1 MKRPASTS
9 GVAAAPTGDFRQDL
23 GRQGEHLACNHL
35 KSQGYKIFATN
46 VRTPFGEIDLI
57 MVRDHET
64 HFIEVKTTATPD
76 EDPLDHITP
85 YQQKRFFRAVQ
96 YVLQRERALRGT
108 VPHCSVVGVDLNGA
122 TPTIE
127 WVPDAM
133 ECEDDILL

>member
-1 MKRPASTS
+1 MKPKAHTPD
-9 GVAAAPTGDFRQDL
+9 AAAEPAGDFRRHL
-23 GRQGEHLACNHL
+23 GRQGEDLACNHL

-57 MVRDHET
+57 AVRGNEA
-64 HFIEVKTTATPD
+64 HFIEVKTTVTPD

-96 YVLQRERALRGT
+96 YVLQREAVLRRAE
-108 VPHCSVVGVDLNGA
+108 PHCSVVGVDFGGA
-122 TPTIE
+122 APTIE

-133 ECEDDILL
+133 ECEDGILL